1 MKVDWSNLSVL
12 GSNFGTIDAVA
23 FSATAALALTVAIA
37 IVIATIVAPSGK
49 LSDDAAISVAAT
61 SAVLDVDASIVALLA
76 VDASAEGA
84 TAFGCA
90 AASAAVVVDLH
101 RKRSDLMDPSRAL
114 VVIRR
119 MEETY
124 LEEVLAARRTLMVD
138 KGSCCVRKL

>member
-1 MKVDWSNLSVL
+1 MKVDWSNLCVL

-101 RKRSDLMDPSRAL
+101 RSDLMDTSRAL